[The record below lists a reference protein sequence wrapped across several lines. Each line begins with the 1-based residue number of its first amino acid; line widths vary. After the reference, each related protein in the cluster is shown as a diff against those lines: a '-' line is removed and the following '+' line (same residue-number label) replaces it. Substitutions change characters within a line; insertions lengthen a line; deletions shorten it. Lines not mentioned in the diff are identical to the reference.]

1 MIIEIMKWENAYE
14 VLKVK
19 IIYYIKLVYSI
30 YYLIALP
37 NCQPGKKLK
46 EKKKDWKIKIII
58 TAIQTDVW
66 NLWVKLFFFVHFFPE
81 FFCYEYIHFVKR
93 MKYKLCDKKKGMRQ
107 REGRQA
113 SLRPGLNPFSS
124 CILLKDCCI
133 WPCETACQSN
143 KASLEKSKQE
153 NEGMSQDYIVKEVKG
168 AQRLNLLT
176 SNPVCFALFPGP
188 FSD

>member
-1 MIIEIMKWENAYE
+1 MIIKIMKWENAHE

-37 NCQPGKKLK
+37 NCQPEKNW
-46 EKKKDWKIKIII
+46 KKKRLQNKNNNNSH
-58 TAIQTDVW
+58 QTDVW

-93 MKYKLCDKKKGMRQ
+93 MKYKLCDKKKRMRQ
-107 REGRQA
+107 HEGRQA

-153 NEGMSQDYIVKEVKG
+153 NEWLSQDYIVKEVKR